1 MICSIHCKPLVSAT
15 VEQTE
20 HIITEKATC
29 EIRAYLRAQ
38 NNGDEEDG
46 CTGLSSSRHYL
57 CILLFAL
64 CMLSTLCV
72 INQYLF

>member
-46 CTGLSSSRHYL
+46 CTGLSSSRH
-57 CILLFAL
+57 
-64 CMLSTLCV
+64 
-72 INQYLF
+72 